1 MIPRRQGF
9 SDISATIPVGD
20 GQLPPLP
27 EPPGTPAAVA
37 APVVPKNN
45 ASKVIDALVIFSKMT
60 RKDAVDADMLDIL
73 IGKKLIVT
81 QDDYAVISEKGL
93 RYLVDFTL

>member
-9 SDISATIPVGD
+9 SDINATIPVGD

-27 EPPGTPAAVA
+27 EPLGVPTVVAQPAQ
-37 APVVPKNN
+37 PKNN
-45 ASKVIDALVIFSKMT
+45 ASKVIDALLVFSKISK
-60 RKDAVDADMLDIL
+60 KDAVDADTFDIL
-73 IGKKLIVT
+73 VGKKLVVT

-93 RYLVDFTL
+93 RYIVDFTL